1 MTNKQRIIKYISKL
15 EYKLGCYDSDLD
27 KLNVSNLKKVIDNIK
42 YTTDT
47 KVFINRKPYIVQ
59 IDEVDNEIDLS
70 MLTLSE
76 YKSRYGEFEE

>member
-1 MTNKQRIIKYISKL
+1 MINKERIIKYISKL
-15 EYKLGCYDSDLD
+15 EYRLGCYDSDLD
-27 KLNVSNLKKVIDNIK
+27 KLNRKNLKKVIDNIE

-59 IDEVDNEIDLS
+59 IDKVDNEIDLS

-76 YKSRYGEFEE
+76 YESRYGEFEE